1 MGAIN
6 RSILVRLSQRPLL
19 AYPIQ
24 VPRQSLALV
33 ARQVPRRCNGSATR
47 HSRRILLSR
56 RRRKTRYCNRSWN
69 RCFPPALGY
78 RTSGFESRQSRGSAA
93 TAGTVISVQTWRP
106 AHLAPRMRPRPRLRR
121 HRWLGLIP
129 IPQQRIFIDSTWHHI
144 RRGHAQRGGQDRILV
159 PCKDIQWRM
168 WLFSG
173 NRGRGHRPSTRR
185 RTTRSGYRTSG
196 VDTASGGYRTSGLDT
211 ALADSSLGCLSRLL
225 RRAPT
230 LLSVTTASP
239 EGTYL
244 RSLRGNPSRQWRL
257 DTETAPADLHGL
269 HYWTRHSDRNVNV

>member
-6 RSILVRLSQRPLL
+6 RSIL
-19 AYPIQ
+19 
-24 VPRQSLALV
+24 
-33 ARQVPRRCNGSATR
+33 
-47 HSRRILLSR
+47 LSR
-56 RRRKTRYCNRSWN
+56 HRRKTRYCNRSWN

-93 TAGTVISVQTWRP
+93 TAGTVITVQTWRP
-106 AHLAPRMRPRPRLRR
+106 AHLAPRMRLRPRLRH
-121 HRWLGLIP
+121 HRRLGLIA

-144 RRGHAQRGGQDRILV
+144 RRGHAQRGGLDRILV

-173 NRGRGHRPSTRR
+173 NRGRGHRPCTRR
-185 RTTRSGYRTSG
+185 RTTAKRSVTCE
-196 VDTASGGYRTSGLDT
+196 VDT

-239 EGTYL
+239 DGTYL